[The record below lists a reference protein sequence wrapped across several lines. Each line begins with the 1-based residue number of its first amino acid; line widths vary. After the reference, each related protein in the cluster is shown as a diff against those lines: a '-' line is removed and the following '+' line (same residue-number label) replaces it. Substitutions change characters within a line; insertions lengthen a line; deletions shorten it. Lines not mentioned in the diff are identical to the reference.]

1 MTFRN
6 HVKLML
12 ASMHIS
18 CVFICPCLMYHAC
31 ALFYFDMRVKE
42 KNNAHTRSFV
52 SSKSQIRK
60 AMRGRKNLQLK
71 EEKNATNE
79 VLWKG
84 HTQKNT
90 FNEIKIIIITTFEY
104 REYAHWLSD
113 CIHFTSISVQKKL
126 FRRVRQDKE
135 KIPSFSM
142 IQENRSKKKYR
153 KHWNKQHWKQIKKTK
168 FRQKFPAKA
177 LQMDGKVNRM

>member
-1 MTFRN
+1 
-6 HVKLML
+6 
-12 ASMHIS
+12 
-18 CVFICPCLMYHAC
+18 MYHAC

-42 KNNAHTRSFV
+42 KNKAHTRSFV

-104 REYAHWLSD
+104 REYAH
-113 CIHFTSISVQKKL
+113 
-126 FRRVRQDKE
+126 
-135 KIPSFSM
+135 
-142 IQENRSKKKYR
+142 
-153 KHWNKQHWKQIKKTK
+153 
-168 FRQKFPAKA
+168 
-177 LQMDGKVNRM
+177 